1 MLFGTLHR
9 EYCLGELL
17 FKENGMSDIEIG
29 ANLEVVRS
37 AHKSFREGIRILAQ
51 LGYKY
56 CEPCV
61 ATGYDLLALGGY
73 YHMLS
78 MQDDPLEVKEWM
90 DEVGIKP
97 SAVSAHSPLMRPEVS
112 IPYLTQAIRF
122 ASDIGAPVVTTDE
135 GWRPE
140 GMTDEEA
147 FQIMRYTIRQVMRT
161 AERYGIKVGLE
172 PHASY
177 TVRKDT
183 FIRILEL
190 SDSPC
195 WGVNWD
201 PGNFYLG
208 GKDDVYETLDA
219 VADRLFHLHGKDIS
233 FQQSEAERGKVTGTP
248 VGCACGEGV
257 IDWPRIIRILRRHSF
272 RGVISVECATIDQ
285 AERSLK
291 YLQKVVAET
300 PA

>member
-1 MLFGTLHR
+1 
-9 EYCLGELL
+9 
-17 FKENGMSDIEIG
+17 MSDIEIG
-29 ANLEVVRS
+29 VNLEFYRS
-37 AHKSFREGIRILAQ
+37 AEGSFHDGIKAAAR

-61 ATGYDLLALGGY
+61 ATGYDLLALAGY

-78 MQDDPLEVKEWM
+78 MQDDPLEVKGWM
-90 DEVGIKP
+90 DELGMKA
-97 SAVSAHSPLMRPEVS
+97 SAVSAHSPLMRPEVAV
-112 IPYLTQAIRF
+112 PYLTQAIRY

-135 GWRPE
+135 GCKPE
-140 GMTDEEA
+140 WMGDDEA
-147 FQIMRYTIRQVMRT
+147 FAIMRYTIGQVMRT

-172 PHASY
+172 PHRPF
-177 TVRKDT
+177 TVRTET
-183 FIRILEL
+183 FLRILDL

-208 GKDDVYETLDA
+208 GQDDVYEAMEA
-219 VADRLFHLHGKDIS
+219 VADRPVHMHGKDIS
-233 FQQSEAERGKVTGTP
+233 IQQSESERGQITGTP

-257 IDWPRIIRILRRHSF
+257 VDWSRVIEIARRHGF
-272 RGVISVECATIDQ
+272 QGVIAVECGTVDQ

-291 YLQKVVAET
+291 HLQGVVS
-300 PA
+300 